1 MRKKIENIFIEV
13 FQREVRGQKIPELN
27 DELVLLESG
36 LDSLG
41 FAILVVELES
51 QLGFDPFSLSDES
64 FYPRTFGE
72 FVTFYEANKP

>member
-41 FAILVVELES
+41 FAILVV
-51 QLGFDPFSLSDES
+51 
-64 FYPRTFGE
+64 
-72 FVTFYEANKP
+72 